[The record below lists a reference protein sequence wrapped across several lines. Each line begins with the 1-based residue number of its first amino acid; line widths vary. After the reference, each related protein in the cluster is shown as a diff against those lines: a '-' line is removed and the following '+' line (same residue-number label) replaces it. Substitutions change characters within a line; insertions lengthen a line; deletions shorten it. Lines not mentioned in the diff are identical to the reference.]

1 MNHDTVA
8 SVATPL
14 ELALLPVRPLP
25 AVNYRADIKL
35 VRLPVSEVREDA
47 PRLELS
53 GAAAVADYMAGAFDA
68 FPDQEQMWAILLN
81 RRNRPIGRQL
91 CSVGTG
97 HNALATPVILFR
109 AAILASAAGVILA
122 HNHPSGIPEPS
133 SADMR
138 VARQLKEAARTV
150 EIDLLDFIILG
161 SRAADPAGLGYY
173 SFRTAGLL

>member
-1 MNHDTVA
+1 MNQDTVA
-8 SVATPL
+8 SVAIPL
-14 ELALLPVRPLP
+14 ELWLQPVRPLP

-47 PRLELS
+47 PRLELN
-53 GAAAVADYMAGAFDA
+53 GAASVADYMAGAFDA

-109 AAILASAAGVILA
+109 AAILAAAAGIIIC
-122 HNHPSGIPEPS
+122 HQHPSGDPSPS
-133 SADMR
+133 SADIR
-138 VARQLKEAARTV
+138 VTRLLKEASRAV
-150 EIDLLDFIILG
+150 EIELLDHVILG
-161 SRAADPAGLGYY
+161 VRAADPAGLGYY